1 MTLEIKFDEKEILIS
16 LSKGDSDAFAV
27 LYHHHKT
34 FVFRN
39 ALKILK
45 NEVYAQEILQEVFL
59 KIWHNRTSIN
69 VDKPFRAFL
78 YQIMRNSVFDFF
90 RKAARDRS
98 VQAVLTTSMQNDDQ
112 QYNNVEEHIYLKE
125 TKEKIEH
132 AIKLLPPKCRE
143 VFVLCKMEGKSY
155 EEVAERLKIS
165 IATVNNHIVKGNR
178 LLKESLKNIDLQKY
192 LVCFILFGDLY
203 R

>member
-1 MTLEIKFDEKEILIS
+1 MTLEIEFDEKEILIS
-16 LSKGDSDAFAV
+16 LSEGDSHAFAV
-27 LYHHHKT
+27 LYHRHKT

-39 ALKILK
+39 ALRILK
-45 NEVYAQEILQEVFL
+45 NETYAQEILQEVFL
-59 KIWHNRTSIN
+59 KLWNNRASID
-69 VDKPFRAFL
+69 VEKPFNAFL

-90 RKAARDRS
+90 RKAARDKS
-98 VQAVLTTSMQNDDQ
+98 VQAVLAISMHNDDR

-178 LLKESLKNIDLQKY
+178 LVKESLKNIDLQKY
-192 LVCFILFGDLY
+192 LVYLILFNNLY